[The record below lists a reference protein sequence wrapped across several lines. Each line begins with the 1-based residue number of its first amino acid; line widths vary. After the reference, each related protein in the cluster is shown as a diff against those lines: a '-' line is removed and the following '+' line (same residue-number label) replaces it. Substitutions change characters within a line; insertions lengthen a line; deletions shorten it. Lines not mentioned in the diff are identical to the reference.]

1 MPERRAAKR
10 TKMVLPVKIS
20 LEGNIAAIYTVDIS
34 PFGARVA
41 GMREE
46 VRPGHTVT
54 LSRGTQK
61 AQFRVVW
68 VQPLDKGEFRA
79 GLEGI
84 NLREKFWGVEL
95 EKEGT
100 VDNDMEVLMKLL
112 KGPQKRYTFPFFSLE
127 ASTWRK
133 IATTLKPPPRR
144 SMSANACFRQL
155 THWVVLPRRYN
166 RQPALPRFPR
176 LTRTLTVDERTR
188 SAHN

>member
-41 GMREE
+41 GIREE
-46 VRPGHTVT
+46 VRPGQTVT

-68 VQPLDKGEFRA
+68 AQPLGKGEFQA
-79 GLEGI
+79 GIEGI
-84 NLREKFWGVEL
+84 NLKEKFWGVEL
-95 EKEGT
+95 EKDAT

-112 KGPQKRYTFPFFSLE
+112 KGPQKR
-127 ASTWRK
+127 
-133 IATTLKPPPRR
+133 
-144 SMSANACFRQL
+144 
-155 THWVVLPRRYN
+155 
-166 RQPALPRFPR
+166 
-176 LTRTLTVDERTR
+176 
-188 SAHN
+188 